1 MKRANSNA
9 NSLIIYKSCKF
20 LDSFELDPQFIIVKK
35 GFNSRSLSF
44 NKGWKMIRA
53 QNMGSGGKNIFG
65 DLIT

>member
-1 MKRANSNA
+1 MVRANNKA

-20 LDSFELDPQFIIVKK
+20 LDSFELDPQFIILIKC
-35 GFNSRSLSF
+35 FNSRSLSF

-53 QNMGSGGKNIFG
+53 QNMGSGEKNIFG

>member
-1 MKRANSNA
+1 MKRPNNKANSI
-9 NSLIIYKSCKF
+9 IIYKSCKF
-20 LDSFELDPQFIIVKK
+20 LDSFELDPQSIIVKK